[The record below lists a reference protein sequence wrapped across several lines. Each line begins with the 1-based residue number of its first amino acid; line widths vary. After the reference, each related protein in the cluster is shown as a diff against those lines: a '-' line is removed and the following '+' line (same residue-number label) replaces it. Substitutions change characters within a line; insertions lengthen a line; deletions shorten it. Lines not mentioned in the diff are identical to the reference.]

1 MHSVDCSKMYNYA
14 DEKRYQVVAKMMF
27 LMSDVDKYDREAFS
41 FLVTPP
47 ENAYTKKQGLRQ
59 DSEAATI
66 TTWRITFYL
75 SYLPIL
81 KTATQLP

>member
-1 MHSVDCSKMYNYA
+1 MAEMDQQKVCKRLAIDIHSKG
-14 DEKRYQVVAKMMF
+14 MF
-27 LMSDVDKYDREAFS
+27 
-41 FLVTPP
+41 
-47 ENAYTKKQGLRQ
+47 ENLLHFKKIMGGLTNFALKQGLRQ

-81 KTATQLP
+81 KTATYPSK